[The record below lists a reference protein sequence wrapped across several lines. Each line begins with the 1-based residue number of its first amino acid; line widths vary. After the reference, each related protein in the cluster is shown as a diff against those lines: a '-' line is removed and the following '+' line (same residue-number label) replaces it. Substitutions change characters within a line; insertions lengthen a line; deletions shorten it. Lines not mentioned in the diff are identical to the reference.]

1 MLGSDA
7 LLQSCTACS
16 WDRCKEQFM
25 LKTFTYLILPERCR
39 FSLCSMFTGNNQ
51 LQQVSWL
58 ITAGT
63 VSTSF
68 NSSVQCLENMPQGLL
83 IYAINLLSLQMQYYE
98 YPRDTSCCDSGSP
111 RSDFIFWLTW
121 LFSFH
126 FKSFF
131 FGFCDTF
138 VYGSLIVS
146 RIATSKGNF
155 FIPKRGCFNMT
166 VGKVRTPK
174 INK

>member
-1 MLGSDA
+1 MHCYRVAPRAVGIGVKSNLCWKPLLTSSCRSDVD
-7 LLQSCTACS
+7 SVCVRCS
-16 WDRCKEQFM
+16 QAITNYSRSHGWSQLVLCPHPLTFPSNVW
-25 LKTFTYLILPERCR
+25 KTCPKVCW
-39 FSLCSMFTGNNQ
+39 SMQ
-51 LQQVSWL
+51 
-58 ITAGT
+58 
-63 VSTSF
+63 
-68 NSSVQCLENMPQGLL
+68 L
-83 IYAINLLSLQMQYYE
+83 IYCPYKCNTTNIQETPWVA
-98 YPRDTSCCDSGSP
+98 
-111 RSDFIFWLTW
+111 DFIFWLTW

-166 VGKVRTPK
+166 VGKVKTPK